1 MKVFYHLGVALAA
14 LGMVVAAP
22 VFGAAKAKPGVAKV
36 AWVTGE
42 RIAANEAQNWM
53 SHGRGYDEKRYSPL
67 VQIDVNNITQLKL
80 AWFQDLPTKRGQ
92 EATPIVVDGMMF
104 TTSAWSHVQAF
115 DAASGRPL
123 WTFDP
128 KVPGV
133 NGIKACCDVVNRG
146 VAVWKGKVFVGT
158 IDGRLIALDAKNGKV
173 LWSKVTVDQS
183 RPYTITGAPRVIKG
197 KVLIGNGG
205 AEMGV
210 RGYLSAYDADKGT
223 LIWRFYTT
231 PNPEGKPDGAVS
243 DKIIADMVAP
253 TWFDG
258 EWKNSGGG
266 GTVWDSM
273 AYDPELD
280 LLYVGVDNG
289 SPWNYM
295 VRSGGKGDNL
305 FLSSILA
312 LRPDTGEYVW
322 HYQTTP
328 GEEWDY
334 AATQSIILAD
344 MEIGGQKRQVLMQAP
359 KNGFFYVIDRK
370 TGELLSA
377 KPIVET
383 TWAKSIDIASGRPNI
398 EPDARYSVNGKP
410 FFGLP
415 SPYGAHSWHSMAFD
429 PALSLAFIPAQD
441 ISFPFVA
448 EAKYKNRGLTM
459 NLGTDLSGT
468 AELPDEHK
476 EKVATRSRLKGAI
489 IAWDPVTQK
498 QAWRIDQA
506 GPTNGGLLATAGGLV
521 FQGNGAG
528 EFVAFRASNGDRLW
542 SFPAQTGIIAA
553 PVSYSIDGRQY
564 VTIVVGWGGGY
575 ALVMGEGV
583 NRSRVLTFALDGKAE
598 LPAIQPVKA
607 NQPKLP
613 EPILPVATAMSTG
626 KQVYSRYCFAC
637 HGLNAVSGGITPDLR
652 RSPIVYDRGAFDAV
666 VREGALS
673 ARGMVSFASEITPE
687 ETEALRAYLIERER
701 ESELRES
708 GK

>member
-1 MKVFYHLGVALAA
+1 
-14 LGMVVAAP
+14 
-22 VFGAAKAKPGVAKV
+22 
-36 AWVTGE
+36 
-42 RIAANEAQNWM
+42 
-53 SHGRGYDEKRYSPL
+53 
-67 VQIDVNNITQLKL
+67 
-80 AWFQDLPTKRGQ
+80 
-92 EATPIVVDGMMF
+92 
-104 TTSAWSHVQAF
+104 
-115 DAASGRPL
+115 
-123 WTFDP
+123 
-128 KVPGV
+128 
-133 NGIKACCDVVNRG
+133 
-146 VAVWKGKVFVGT
+146 
-158 IDGRLIALDAKNGKV
+158 
-173 LWSKVTVDQS
+173 
-183 RPYTITGAPRVIKG
+183 
-197 KVLIGNGG
+197 
-205 AEMGV
+205 
-210 RGYLSAYDADKGT
+210 
-223 LIWRFYTT
+223 
-231 PNPEGKPDGAVS
+231 
-243 DKIIADMVAP
+243 
-253 TWFDG
+253 
-258 EWKNSGGG
+258 
-266 GTVWDSM
+266 
-273 AYDPELD
+273 
-280 LLYVGVDNG
+280 
-289 SPWNYM
+289 
-295 VRSGGKGDNL
+295 
-305 FLSSILA
+305 
-312 LRPDTGEYVW
+312 
-322 HYQTTP
+322 
-328 GEEWDY
+328 
-334 AATQSIILAD
+334 
-344 MEIGGQKRQVLMQAP
+344 
-359 KNGFFYVIDRK
+359 
-370 TGELLSA
+370 
-377 KPIVET
+377 
-383 TWAKSIDIASGRPNI
+383 
-398 EPDARYSVNGKP
+398 
-410 FFGLP
+410 
-415 SPYGAHSWHSMAFD
+415 MAFD
-429 PALSLAFIPAQD
+429 PALGLAFIPAQD

-583 NRSRVLTFALDGKAE
+583 FRSRVLTFTLDGKAE

-701 ESELRES
+701 EIELRES